1 MTFRTDRAKVL
12 GLESAKSGADHWFGE
27 RLKSVALIPL
37 TIIFVLIVAPLIG
50 KDHATVIASFQNPF
64 VSISLIL
71 FFLVSF
77 KHLEEGLQ
85 VVIEDYV
92 HSKGSLL
99 LLIIFNKL
107 FCWTFGLAAVF
118 AILKIT
124 FAG

>member
-12 GLESAKSGADHWFGE
+12 GLGSAKSGADHWFGE

-50 KDHATVIASFQNPF
+50 KDHATVVASFQNPF

-71 FFLVSF
+71 FFLVTF

-124 FAG
+124 LAG

>member
-12 GLESAKSGADHWFGE
+12 GLGSAKSGADHWFGE

-99 LLIIFNKL
+99 LLIVFNKL

>member
-12 GLESAKSGADHWFGE
+12 GLGSAKSGADHWFGE

-37 TIIFVLIVAPLIG
+37 TIIFVLIIAPLIG

>member
-1 MTFRTDRAKVL
+1 MTFRTYRAKVL
-12 GLESAKSGADHWFGE
+12 GLGCAKSGADHWIGE

-124 FAG
+124 FSG

>member
-12 GLESAKSGADHWFGE
+12 GLGSAKSGADHWFGE

-99 LLIIFNKL
+99 LLIIINKL

>member
-12 GLESAKSGADHWFGE
+12 GLGSAKSGADHWFGE

>member
-12 GLESAKSGADHWFGE
+12 GLGSAKSGADHWFGE

-37 TIIFVLIVAPLIG
+37 TIIFVSIVAPLIG
-50 KDHATVIASFQNPF
+50 KDHTTVISSFQNPF

>member
-12 GLESAKSGADHWFGE
+12 GLGSAKSGADHWFGE

-50 KDHATVIASFQNPF
+50 KEHATVVASFQNPF

-71 FFLVSF
+71 FFLVTF

-92 HSKGSLL
+92 HSKGNLL

>member
-12 GLESAKSGADHWFGE
+12 GLGSAKSGADQWFGE

>member
-12 GLESAKSGADHWFGE
+12 GLGSAKSGADHWFGE

-107 FCWTFGLAAVF
+107 FCWTFGPAAVF

>member
-12 GLESAKSGADHWFGE
+12 GLGSAKSGADHWFGE

-50 KDHATVIASFQNPF
+50 KDHATVVASFQNPF

-71 FFLVSF
+71 FFLVTF

-92 HSKGSLL
+92 HSKGSL

>member
-12 GLESAKSGADHWFGE
+12 GLGSAKSGADHWFGE

-50 KDHATVIASFQNPF
+50 KDHATVISSFQNPF

>member
-1 MTFRTDRAKVL
+1 MNFRTDRAKVL
-12 GLESAKSGADHWFGE
+12 GLGSAKSGADHWFGE

>member
-12 GLESAKSGADHWFGE
+12 GLGSAKSGADHWFGE

-50 KDHATVIASFQNPF
+50 KYHATVIASFQNPF

-107 FCWTFGLAAVF
+107 FCRTFGLAAVF

>member
-12 GLESAKSGADHWFGE
+12 GLGSAKSGADHWFGE

-37 TIIFVLIVAPLIG
+37 TIIFVLIVAPLVG
-50 KDHATVIASFQNPF
+50 KDHATVVASFQNPF

-71 FFLVSF
+71 FFLVTF

>member
-12 GLESAKSGADHWFGE
+12 SLGSAKSGADHWFGE

-50 KDHATVIASFQNPF
+50 KDHATVVASFQNPF

>member
-12 GLESAKSGADHWFGE
+12 GLGSAKSGADHWFGE

-50 KDHATVIASFQNPF
+50 KDHATVITSFQNPF

>member
-12 GLESAKSGADHWFGE
+12 GLGSAKSGADHWFGE

-64 VSISLIL
+64 VSLSLIL

>member
-12 GLESAKSGADHWFGE
+12 GLGSAKSGADHWFGE

-50 KDHATVIASFQNPF
+50 KDHATVVASFQNPF
-64 VSISLIL
+64 VSISLSL

>member
-12 GLESAKSGADHWFGE
+12 GLGSAKSGADHWFGE

-37 TIIFVLIVAPLIG
+37 TIIFILIVAPLIG

-71 FFLVSF
+71 FFLVTF

>member
-12 GLESAKSGADHWFGE
+12 GLGSAKSGADHWFGE
-27 RLKSVALIPL
+27 RLKSVALLQL

-50 KDHATVIASFQNPF
+50 KDHATVVASFQNPF

-71 FFLVSF
+71 FFLVTF

>member
-12 GLESAKSGADHWFGE
+12 GLGSAKSGADHWFGE

-50 KDHATVIASFQNPF
+50 KDHAAVIASFQNPF

>member
-12 GLESAKSGADHWFGE
+12 GLGSAKSGADHWFGE
-27 RLKSVALIPL
+27 RLKSVALIQL

>member
-12 GLESAKSGADHWFGE
+12 GLGSAKSGADHWFGE

-50 KDHATVIASFQNPF
+50 KDHSTVIASFQNPF

>member
-12 GLESAKSGADHWFGE
+12 GLGSAKSGADHWFGE

-50 KDHATVIASFQNPF
+50 KAHATVIASFQNPF

>member
-1 MTFRTDRAKVL
+1 MNFKTDRAKVL
-12 GLESAKSGADHWFGE
+12 GLGSAKSCADHWFGE

-37 TIIFVLIVAPLIG
+37 TIIFVLIIAPLIG
-50 KDHATVIASFQNPF
+50 SDHASVVASFENPLI
-64 VSISLIL
+64 SISSVL
-71 FFLVSF
+71 FFLVTF

-99 LLIIFNKL
+99 FLIIFNKL
-107 FCWTFGLAAVF
+107 FCWTVGLAGVF

>member
-12 GLESAKSGADHWFGE
+12 GLGSAKSGADHWFGE

-107 FCWTFGLAAVF
+107 FCWTFGLAAGF

>member
-12 GLESAKSGADHWFGE
+12 GLGSAKSGADHWFGE

-37 TIIFVLIVAPLIG
+37 TIIFILIVAPLIG
-50 KDHATVIASFQNPF
+50 KDHATVVASFQNPF

-71 FFLVSF
+71 FFLVTF

>member
-12 GLESAKSGADHWFGE
+12 GLGSAKSGADHWVGE

-50 KDHATVIASFQNPF
+50 KDHATVVASFQNPF

-71 FFLVSF
+71 FFLVTF